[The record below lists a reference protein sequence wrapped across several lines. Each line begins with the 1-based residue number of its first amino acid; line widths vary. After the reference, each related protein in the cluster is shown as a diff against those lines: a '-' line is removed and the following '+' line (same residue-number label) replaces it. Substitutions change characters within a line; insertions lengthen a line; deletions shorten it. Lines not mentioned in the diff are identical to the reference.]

1 MNRAEFEERF
11 RTAQLRRDR
20 KRKDSGRQEPAPRMI
35 IHFQRDY
42 YAPGSTSPLHRAGK
56 TVEMP
61 EAAALILI
69 DLKFAKPAVEHWER
83 R

>member
-1 MNRAEFEERF
+1 MNARNYKQEYQRAKTV
-11 RTAQLRRDR
+11 RT
-20 KRKDSGRQEPAPRMI
+20 QESPPRMI
-35 IHFQRDY
+35 VHIERDY
-42 YAPGSTSPLHRAGK
+42 YAPGSDAPLHRAGK

-69 DLKFAKPAVEHWER
+69 DLKFAKPASQHWER

>member
-1 MNRAEFEERF
+1 
-11 RTAQLRRDR
+11 
-20 KRKDSGRQEPAPRMI
+20 MI
-35 IHFQRDY
+35 VHIERDY
-42 YAPGSTSPLHRAGK
+42 YAPGSDAPLHRAGK

-69 DLKFAKPAVEHWER
+69 DLKFAKPASQHWER